1 MHSTEQE
8 TRAGRACGGP
18 DKTAREDAI
27 VLCPIARIRTAF
39 PTKFGIPRQSGIVP
53 SLPGK
58 IVFARE
64 FAQAEALRG
73 IGEYSH
79 LWLVWQFSAALREH
93 WSATV
98 RPPRLG
104 GNTRVGVFA
113 TRSPFRPN
121 GLGLSSVRLE
131 RVEWDTPDGPVL
143 HVSGVDLMDGTPI
156 LDIKPY
162 LPSVDCHADAT
173 GGFTDGMPFR
183 ELEVWCPGALLD
195 RVPASLREALLG
207 VLRQDPRPHYQEDPD
222 RIYGFGF
229 GGFEVKFRVRDGILA
244 VLSLERNGDAMY
256 F

>member
-156 LDIKPY
+156 LDIKPPTFP
-162 LPSVDCHADAT
+162 PSTAMPMRQAALRT
-173 GGFTDGMPFR
+173 GCLSGNWRFG
-183 ELEVWCPGALLD
+183 VPGHCWTACRPRCGRLC
-195 RVPASLREALLG
+195 LG
-207 VLRQDPRPHYQEDPD
+207 CFA
-222 RIYGFGF
+222 RIHGPITRKIRTGST
-229 GGFEVKFRVRDGILA
+229 GSVSA
-244 VLSLERNGDAMY
+244 VLK
-256 F
+256 